1 MSPMDREF
9 GALQQEVKGHG
20 EELKNHD
27 NKFIFLEKK
36 VDEHYKD
43 LKTQLNRMEA
53 DATRQKGFLAGVV
66 FLATC
71 IGAVL
76 GLFKDFIISHVFK

>member
-9 GALQQEVKGHG
+9 GALQQEVKGHS
-20 EELKNHD
+20 EELKNHY
-27 NKFIFLEKK
+27 NEFIFLEKK
-36 VDEHYKD
+36 VDEQYKD

>member
-1 MSPMDREF
+1 MSSPIDREI
-9 GALQQEVKGHG
+9 GNLQARVTAHDTDLRSL
-20 EELKNHD
+20 EE
-27 NKFIFLEKK
+27 K
-36 VDEHYKD
+36 VDEHYAG
-43 LKTQLNRMEA
+43 LKAQLDRMEA
-53 DATRQKGFLAGVV
+53 DATRQRGFIAGVV

>member
-1 MSPMDREF
+1 MTPTDREF

-27 NKFIFLEKK
+27 NELVIIDKK

-43 LKTQLNRMEA
+43 LKAQLNRMEA
-53 DATRQKGFLAGVV
+53 DATRQRGFVAGIV

-71 IGAVL
+71 IGAAL